1 MVLADVSGKGVSAAL
16 LASTLQGMIYS
27 QLSAGMPLIDIVVAA
42 NRFFTHKH
50 IGEKYA
56 TLIIAR
62 IRRDGELEYVNC
74 GHVPPLL
81 VCNKEVIRPPHG
93 NLPVGLLA
101 DATYESDHVSLHAG
115 DRLILVTDGVTEAE
129 NARGDFFEDSRLEA
143 VAAKSATLEDIF
155 AAVANFCGGTPLNDD
170 CTVVE
175 LVYTG

>member
-27 QLSAGMPLIDIVVAA
+27 QLTAGMPLTEIVAAA

-62 IRRDGELEYVNC
+62 IRETGNWNTSTAATCRRCWFALARC
-74 GHVPPLL
+74 RAPA
-81 VCNKEVIRPPHG
+81 HG

-101 DATYESDHVSLHAG
+101 DATYESDDVS
-115 DRLILVTDGVTEAE
+115 
-129 NARGDFFEDSRLEA
+129 
-143 VAAKSATLEDIF
+143 
-155 AAVANFCGGTPLNDD
+155 
-170 CTVVE
+170 
-175 LVYTG
+175 

>member
-27 QLSAGMPLIDIVVAA
+27 QLTAGMPLIEIVTAA

-81 VCNKEVIRPPHG
+81 VCNHEVMRPPHG
-93 NLPVGLLA
+93 NLPG
-101 DATYESDHVSLHAG
+101 G
-115 DRLILVTDGVTEAE
+115 P
-129 NARGDFFEDSRLEA
+129 AR
-143 VAAKSATLEDIF
+143 
-155 AAVANFCGGTPLNDD
+155 
-170 CTVVE
+170 
-175 LVYTG
+175 